1 MWLYNDKEI
10 GDDEIE
16 GYASFVYIITNL
28 ENNKRY
34 IGKKIFK
41 SIRRQKVKGKT
52 RKKKVEKESDWRR
65 YFGSNLGLLKDL
77 EELGPDRFRR
87 EIVKLC
93 KTRGTA
99 SYWEAKLQMQYE
111 VLENP
116 DLFYNEWIMCKVHR
130 SHLKLDIN

>member
-1 MWLYNDKEI
+1 MWLYNGKEI
-10 GDDEIE
+10 GDDDIN

-41 SIRRQKVKGKT
+41 SIQRKKVKGKT
-52 RKKKVEKESDWRR
+52 RKKKVEKESDWKS
-65 YFGSNLGLLKDL
+65 YYGSNLMLIADL
-77 EELGPDRFRR
+77 NLLGPDKFRR

-99 SYWEAKLQMQYE
+99 SYWEAKLQMQHE
-111 VLENP
+111 VLEKP
-116 DLFYNEWIMCKVHR
+116 DLFYNDWIFVKVHR
-130 SHLKLDIN
+130 SHIKG

>member
-28 ENNKRY
+28 ETGKKY
-34 IGKKIFK
+34 IGKKIFT
-41 SIRRQKVKGKT
+41 SVRRQKVKGKKR
-52 RKKKVEKESDWRR
+52 RKKVQKESNWKS
-65 YFGSNLGLLKDL
+65 YFGSNLALIADVDR
-77 EELGPDRFRR
+77 LGEDKFSR

-99 SYWEAKLQMQYE
+99 SYWEAKLQMQHE
-111 VLENP
+111 VLERPNE
-116 DLFYNEWIMCKVHR
+116 FYNEWIMCKVHR
-130 SHLKLDIN
+130 SHIKE